1 MIKRFL
7 AVLVAVSLF
16 SLSVFAEEPF
26 SPIYVMGYM
35 NFRDGDN
42 LILSSDSARS
52 AYFEAG
58 LGDPISYGSFV
69 YTQSQDS
76 FYNNFSATNV
86 SGGYIRL
93 TPLNGAYY
101 LKQDQ
106 YYVLRLDFYSL
117 YTIDS
122 IGIFDNDWSYPFTLI
137 SSTPT
142 SIVFCPNED
151 VNLNSAYITFALD
164 KVYPTLDYALSVS
177 AFSIQT
183 LTGFTRA
190 DDAQDVIDA
199 IENQTDSMEDQWAK
213 EDQAMAGG
221 VNPSQSGV
229 NDSISQGII
238 DLDDFDNQIFA
249 DFDKYKADLD
259 FGLSAWGEA
268 AAGISYIGNIFM
280 IIWNNS
286 PNQVIVL
293 SLMLGLCGLVLG
305 RGARLARAARRSDR
319 GADDG

>member
-7 AVLVAVSLF
+7 AVLVAVSFF

-26 SPIYVMGYM
+26 APIYVMGNI

-42 LILSSDSARS
+42 LSLSSDGSRL

-58 LGDPISYGSFV
+58 LGTPTTYGSFYYNGQQNV
-69 YTQSQDS
+69 
-76 FYNNFSATNV
+76 FRNNFAASNV
-86 SGGYIRL
+86 SGGYIRFSSM
-93 TPLNGAYY
+93 NGTYL

-106 YYVLRLDFYSL
+106 YYVLRIGFSL
-117 YTIDS
+117 PTAS
-122 IGIFDNDWSYPFTLI
+122 IRFFDTNWVSPVTVI
-137 SSTPT
+137 SSN
-142 SIVFCPNED
+142 SDSMIFCPDQDIVLNNSYLSFSFSSTYPSVD
-151 VNLNSAYITFALD
+151 TYGINVNYFSLQ
-164 KVYPTLDYALSVS
+164 ALS
-177 AFSIQT
+177 
-183 LTGFTRA
+183 GFTRA

-199 IENQTDSMEDQWAK
+199 IENQTDAMEDQWVK

-221 VNPSQSGV
+221 VNPGQSGV
-229 NDSISQGII
+229 NDSISQGIT

-249 DFDKYKADLD
+249 DFDEYKSDLD

-280 IIWNNS
+280 IIWDNS

-293 SLMLGLCGLVLG
+293 SLMLGLCCLVLG
-305 RGARLARAARRSDR
+305 RGAKLARAARRSDR